1 MANQASVLPL
11 LYRFSFSMYC
21 GDYWTLYQCT
31 MHNSQ
36 CTIHNAQ
43 FTIHNAQCTK
53 YFSILNHHF
62 SD

>member
-21 GDYWTLYQCT
+21 GDYWTLYQF
-31 MHNSQ
+31 
-36 CTIHNAQ
+36 TIHNSQ
-43 FTIHNAQCTK
+43 FTIHNSQFTMHNSL
-53 YFSILNHHF
+53 SILNHHF